1 MKKPKIR
8 FKGFSGEWENSII
21 GDIATFSK
29 GRGYSKSDLRSE
41 GNPIVLYGRLYTNY
55 ASVIESVDTFASLQN
70 GSVLTKG
77 NEVIIPGSG
86 ETPEDIA
93 IASAVEQKGVILGGD
108 LNVLS
113 FDQDKIVPTF
123 AAMSITNS
131 KTHYELSGYAQGK
144 TVVHLHNSSI
154 SKGHIS
160 YPYID
165 EQCAI
170 ASYFQHLDS
179 LIQSTTK
186 KIESLKQ
193 VKAASLQSM
202 FPQEGETTPRVR
214 MGKRNDSWKECK
226 LNSILIERHEV
237 STITQ
242 DLPQLSFTI
251 ADGVIRPEDRK
262 SNQRDF
268 LIKDKDNKRYL
279 ITRVGDIIY
288 NPANVVYGAIHRN
301 SLIDGVV
308 SPIYRIFSTNQDSRF
323 IECVVRRPSF
333 ISQLA
338 MRTEGT
344 VTKLKT
350 LKPEAF
356 LDMTVSIPTDMEE
369 QRKIGEYFK
378 NLDTQIN
385 LQTLRLEKL
394 KQIKSACLDNM
405 FV

>member
-1 MKKPKIR
+1 MEPKIR
-8 FKGFSGEWENSII
+8 LKGFLGEWKSYTYNEVFTLL
-21 GDIATFSK
+21 GDMGHNVQKTDYCE
-29 GRGYSKSDLRSE
+29 RGLY
-41 GNPIVLYGRLYTNY
+41 PIVDQSKEYIVGYTDKVQPIDGSSGIVVFGDHTREFKYIDFPFCTGADGTKLLKNLEAFDSRFSYYLCKSLDIPNTGYNRHFKYVKEADYY
-55 ASVIESVDTFASLQN
+55 APTN
-70 GSVLTKG
+70 K
-77 NEVIIPGSG
+77 
-86 ETPEDIA
+86 
-93 IASAVEQKGVILGGD
+93 VEQ
-108 LNVLS
+108 
-113 FDQDKIVPTF
+113 Q
-123 AAMSITNS
+123 
-131 KTHYELSGYAQGK
+131 
-144 TVVHLHNSSI
+144 
-154 SKGHIS
+154 
-160 YPYID
+160 
-165 EQCAI
+165 AI
-170 ASYFQHLDS
+170 GAYFQHLDS
-179 LIQSTTK
+179 LIQTAAK
-186 KIESLKQ
+186 KIDSLKQ

-202 FPQEGETTPRVR
+202 FPQEGETTPRIR
-214 MGKRNDSWKECK
+214 MGKRIDLWKRCK
-226 LNSILIERHEV
+226 LNEILVERHEA

-251 ADGVIRPEDRK
+251 AEGVIRPEDRK

-308 SPIYRIFSTNQDSRF
+308 SPIYKIFTTNQDSRF
-323 IECVVRRPSF
+323 IECVVRRPIF

-356 LDMTVSIPTDMEE
+356 LDMTVIIPTDLEE
-369 QRKIGEYFK
+369 QRMIGEYFR
-378 NLDTQIN
+378 NLDSQID
-385 LQTLRLEKL
+385 LQTQRLEKL

>member
-1 MKKPKIR
+1 M
-8 FKGFSGEWENSII
+8 
-21 GDIATFSK
+21 
-29 GRGYSKSDLRSE
+29 
-41 GNPIVLYGRLYTNY
+41 
-55 ASVIESVDTFASLQN
+55 
-70 GSVLTKG
+70 
-77 NEVIIPGSG
+77 
-86 ETPEDIA
+86 
-93 IASAVEQKGVILGGD
+93 
-108 LNVLS
+108 
-113 FDQDKIVPTF
+113 
-123 AAMSITNS
+123 
-131 KTHYELSGYAQGK
+131 
-144 TVVHLHNSSI
+144 
-154 SKGHIS
+154 
-160 YPYID
+160 
-165 EQCAI
+165 
-170 ASYFQHLDS
+170 
-179 LIQSTTK
+179 
-186 KIESLKQ
+186 
-193 VKAASLQSM
+193 KAASLQSM
-202 FPQEGETTPRVR
+202 FPQEGKNTPGVR
-214 MGKRNDSWKECK
+214 MGKRKDSWKECK

-251 ADGVIRPEDRK
+251 AEGVIRPEDRK

-279 ITRVGDIIY
+279 ITRIGDIIY

-301 SLIDGVV
+301 SLMDGVV

-378 NLDTQIN
+378 SLDTQIN
-385 LQTLRLEKL
+385 LQTQRLEKL
-394 KQIKSACLDNM
+394 KQIKSTCLDNM